1 MAGLRWRVC
10 RRRWRV
16 CRRACARGHFGG
28 FAVIL
33 DYPGSAGSAGALT
46 LTRESYPHIHKQSHP
61 LPQTPT
67 PVYRRQSFSL
77 IWDRT
82 GGVRAL
88 RARHPQPAATP
99 PVFACTATGGD
110 RGCSTSDERL
120 RPTLVWPRWVEQ
132 RGGLL
137 TTAGTVE
144 PGIFACVTRPRRLV
158 KDSKLGAGVSADPGV
173 APDFP
178 RVCAWAARCR
188 YPDFHRPGAYL
199 CRHVLPHLPMRI
211 AGGARAWWSR
221 GGWRM
226 RSSRPDLQTG
236 KAPQTSTESVD
247 PYAAAWSAERSPVG
261 VMVRRPAKWGRFG
274 PPPNAGAVDQS
285 GIPGGAARI
294 ERRSGAAALTGA
306 WTPPRGCGA
315 LLGRL
320 SGERWPVSS
329 TSATRAETLRTQ
341 AGNAHRPR
349 NLH

>member
-247 PYAAAWSAERSPVG
+247 PYAAASS
-261 VMVRRPAKWGRFG
+261 
-274 PPPNAGAVDQS
+274 S
-285 GIPGGAARI
+285 
-294 ERRSGAAALTGA
+294 
-306 WTPPRGCGA
+306 GA
-315 LLGRL
+315 LLLPKASSHPLAGNGTPPETPVPSTRARTWRR
-320 SGERWPVSS
+320 SPVSS
-329 TSATRAETLRTQ
+329 TGAARR
-341 AGNAHRPR
+341 R
-349 NLH
+349 